1 MFRTIARASLIPG
14 VSAIIVAF
22 TAASALAQAQAE
34 PTRVD
39 AIIAD
44 QQKKSGELTK
54 YEGSEA
60 EKVLT
65 HIETTFITGMAI
77 HPFFD
82 SALAGGGF
90 TVGAGY
96 RHFVGS
102 YNTFDVRGSITLSG
116 YKRIEAEFLAPRLF
130 NRRGVLSV
138 IGGWREATQ
147 VGFYGTGTANTS
159 VDDRA
164 NYSFDQPYLIATLD
178 YRPTRRYLVLG
189 ATADYS
195 QWRQGPGEGSAPSVE
210 EVYTPETLPGLGTS
224 PTYLH
229 VSGRAGFDWRTS
241 PGYTRTGGYY
251 GVEGHE
257 YFDPDGR
264 LGFQQANYTAIQHIP
279 ILRNTWVL
287 SLRGEVETTV
297 LAGDQTIPFFMLPA
311 LGGGSSLRGFSS
323 WRFRDR
329 NSLLL
334 SGDFRVLANNFL
346 DMALFY
352 DAGKVAS
359 DTGDLNLDH
368 LKSDYGIGFRIHGPA
383 ATPLRIEFARSNE
396 GLAVVFSAKAAF

>member
-1 MFRTIARASLIPG
+1 MFRTIAKASLIPG
-14 VSAIIVAF
+14 VSAIIR
-22 TAASALAQAQAE
+22 
-34 PTRVD
+34 RVHGSVGPGPSPGRAD
-39 AIIAD
+39 AGGRHHRR

-54 YEGSEA
+54 YEGTKA

-90 TVGAGY
+90 TLGAGY
-96 RHFVGS
+96 RHFLGS
-102 YNTFDVRGSITLSG
+102 YNTFDVRGSITLTG
-116 YKRIEAEFLAPRLF
+116 YKRIEAQFLRRASSNVAASCRSSAVGAKRPRSGSTVRDCEHVS
-130 NRRGVLSV
+130 RRS
-138 IGGWREATQ
+138 RELQLRSALPGDVARLPADPQ
-147 VGFYGTGTANTS
+147 VPG
-159 VDDRA
+159 
-164 NYSFDQPYLIATLD
+164 
-178 YRPTRRYLVLG
+178 LG
-189 ATADYS
+189 ATPITAS
-195 QWRQGPGEGSAPSVE
+195 GGRARAGFGPFRRGSLHA
-210 EVYTPETLPGLGTS
+210 ETLPGLGTS
-224 PTYLH
+224 PIYLH
-229 VSGRAGFDWRTS
+229 VSARAGFDSRTS

-264 LGFQQANYTAIQHIP
+264 QGFKQANYTAIQHIP

-334 SGDFRVLANNFL
+334 SGDFRDLANNFL

-383 ATPLRIEFARSNE
+383 ADPLRIEFARSNE